1 MLSPQPADSEL
12 GFDDAEMLADDDS
25 YVQGRDEDESAGD
38 WVGVPME
45 EDADAGDA
53 DYVVAE
59 DGHVAD
65 AADLLPME
73 AETAPV
79 VTAETLEAEPELDL
93 DGPVAS
99 DEPRLPADEVVV
111 PIPGPR
117 ADVPPLEASSEPIL
131 AEPETAV
138 LASDAMAAPISE
150 SVALPTPPVRPP
162 RVQTAL
168 TDQASLPGSPAAEP
182 LLPRSS
188 AIDAPQPVVRRDL
201 LDHLPV
207 ADVPPEVGGLR
218 SPAAPAI
225 RLSFRGQDAVSLF
238 RAVDAEPAAGLVVYD
253 AESSKIYY
261 DVLTALFVRLRDIFS
276 PLDKEVDPSELTLE
290 VKELDIKINEARSP
304 VLPLS
309 LTSAG

>member
-1 MLSPQPADSEL
+1 MDAEMLSPQPADSEL

-25 YVQGRDEDESAGD
+25 YVQGRDEDASTGD

-65 AADLLPME
+65 AADLLPMD
-73 AETAPV
+73 AETAPI
-79 VTAETLEAEPELDL
+79 VTGETLEAEPELDL
-93 DGPVAS
+93 DGPVAAE
-99 DEPRLPADEVVV
+99 EPALDADEADV
-111 PIPGPR
+111 PLPGPL

-131 AEPETAV
+131 AE
-138 LASDAMAAPISE
+138 SDAPVPEATAAPIPE
-150 SVALPTPPVRPP
+150 APALPTPPVRPSL
-162 RVQTAL
+162 ASALL
-168 TDQASLPGSPAAEP
+168 TDQASLPGSPVAEP

-188 AIDAPQPVVRRDL
+188 AVDAPQPVVRRDL

-225 RLSFRGQDAVSLF
+225 RLSFRGQDEVSLF
-238 RAVDAEPAAGLVVYD
+238 RSAEAEPSAGLVVYD

-290 VKELDIKINEARSP
+290 VKELDIKINEVCRALTRAR
-304 VLPLS
+304 
-309 LTSAG
+309 